1 MTYDITNKTIWIAGS
16 TGMVGQALVK
26 RLETEN
32 CRILTTTRQ
41 DLDCTRQN
49 EVEEWMTANRL
60 DAVVISAARVG
71 GIMANQNEP
80 AQFIFENLAIAQ
92 NIIHSS
98 WLNSIEK
105 LLFLGSSC
113 IYPKFSEIPI
123 KEESLLSGTLEKT
136 NEPYA
141 IAKIAGIKLCQAYM
155 RQYGCRFISVMPCNL
170 YGPGDLYDDARSHV
184 IPALIQR
191 FHKAKINRSTEVT
204 IWGTGNPRRE
214 FLYIDDL
221 ADALVFLLKNYEDE
235 IQINVGTGEDIPIL
249 ELAHTIANIVG
260 FKGEIKTDPSRPD
273 GTYRKVMDNGRL
285 KNMGWKPQIS
295 LEQGLSQTYDS
306 FLRIMSRY
314 KD

>member
-1 MTYDITNKTIWIAGS
+1 MTYDITNKTVWIAGS

-26 RLETEN
+26 RLDTEN
-32 CRILTTTRQ
+32 CRILRTTRQ

-49 EVEEWMTANRL
+49 AVEEWMTANRP
-60 DAVVISAARVG
+60 DAVVIAAARVG

-123 KEESLLSGTLEKT
+123 KEESLLSGTLEQS

-204 IWGTGNPRRE
+204 IWGTGHPRRE

-260 FKGEIKTDPSRPD
+260 FEGEIKTDPSRPD

-285 KNMGWKPQIS
+285 KNMGWQPQIS